1 MRKSG
6 NAAIRLFLTLIT
18 DPISEIFVF
27 ESISILASDHPLVAH
42 PIVRSGHIE
51 AGRGHRLLMAEYI
64 PVSPFG
70 FGFLR

>member
-27 ESISILASDHPLVAH
+27 ESISILASDHPLVAQ
-42 PIVRSGHIE
+42 PIVRSGHTLLDL
-51 AGRGHRLLMAEYI
+51 GHRLLIFEYI
-64 PVSPFG
+64 PVS
-70 FGFLR
+70 